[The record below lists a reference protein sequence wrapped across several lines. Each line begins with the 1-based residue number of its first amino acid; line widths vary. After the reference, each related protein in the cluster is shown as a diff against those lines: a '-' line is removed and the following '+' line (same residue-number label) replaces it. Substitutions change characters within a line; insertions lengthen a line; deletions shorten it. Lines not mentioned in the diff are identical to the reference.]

1 MIKNSFIS
9 ILTMNDGLLDSS
21 KKSKRS
27 SNDLFSAL
35 ANFDLFNKVDDE
47 FRVKTSSGA
56 LCIA

>member
-1 MIKNSFIS
+1 
-9 ILTMNDGLLDSS
+9 MNDGLLDES

-27 SNDLFSAL
+27 SNDFFSAL

-56 LCIA
+56 LCTIYYSL